1 MELYEREFFI
11 SEIIY
16 GIKLIKDGD
25 SFLEVRP
32 LTTKQRYMSNM
43 IYMDAYEES
52 LLNGVKTR
60 KEMIELL
67 IDEEIWNEEY
77 ENELNKFEDKKEDL
91 KVSIFENFLRPA
103 TREKYR
109 KQLRDLEKREKKLTL
124 IKNANSHLDCEGIAT
139 FTKSIWITENSV
151 FFEDGSPYDFSTM
164 SLTAVMNRINSSILD
179 MADFRELAR
188 EDPFKNLWMVDKNV
202 ESIFNRKICELADSQ
217 RLLMTW
223 VRVYDAVSESTEQ
236 PPEAAI
242 KDDDALDGWFVLQK
256 RKREKEQNKQK
267 LDGLDQK
274 HKNADEVFVMA
285 TTDEERREIV
295 NMNEAHGKGAI
306 KNRLQKMQVKGS
318 KGKGMEYHN
327 FGDVSQRKMMQAAAM
342 KNSKRR

>member
-11 SEIIY
+11 SEIIH
-16 GIKLIKDGD
+16 GIKLIRDGD
-25 SFLEVRP
+25 SFLESRP
-32 LTTKQRYMSNM
+32 LTTKQRYMSNI
-43 IYMDAYEES
+43 IYMEAYEES

-60 KEMIELL
+60 KEMIQLL
-67 IDEEIWNEEY
+67 IDEGIWSKEY
-77 ENELNKFEDKKEDL
+77 QDELDKFDDKKEDL
-91 KVSIFENFLRPA
+91 KVAIFENFLRPS
-103 TREKYR
+103 TREKFR
-109 KQLRDLEKREKKLTL
+109 QELRDLEKREKKLNL

-139 FTKSIWITENSV
+139 FTKSVWITENSI
-151 FFEDGSPYDFSTM
+151 FFEDGTPYDFSTM
-164 SLTAVMNRINSSILD
+164 SLTAVMNRVNASILD
-179 MADFRELAR
+179 MEDFRELAR
-188 EDPFKNLWMVDKNV
+188 EDPFKNIWMIDKNV
-202 ESIFNRKICELADSQ
+202 ESIFNRKICELSDSQ

-236 PPEAAI
+236 PPDAVIE
-242 KDDDALDGWFVLQK
+242 DDDALDGWFVLQK
-256 RKREKEQNKQK
+256 RKREKEQSKQK
-267 LDGLDQK
+267 LDGLDKK

-285 TTDEERREIV
+285 RSDEERREIV

-327 FGDVSQRKMMQAAAM
+327 FGDVNQRKMMQAAAM